1 MGAYILAGMLILL
14 EANRVHNVV
23 SSINPSGETRGE
35 WTANQSCVDGKFK
48 LLGPKRV
55 PIGVSD
61 RHRGRGKGGRAAGTD
76 PMALVARGGRVL
88 LPPAVMAV
96 AAAAAASGIIPSSSS
111 SSSHHQRCCRSGPAQ
126 RGEADHAGRVQP
138 TPSSAPMRS
147 VASPRRRR
155 PPAIVITTIV
165 GVVVC
170 IEAGDAADSG
180 PHSAQLGHP
189 LASCLGVFGSF
200 HIPAACCR
208 PTCVGGREGEEI
220 CSVLACSL

>member
-76 PMALVARGGRVL
+76 PMALVARGWRVL
-88 LPPAVMAV
+88 FPPAVMT
-96 AAAAAASGIIPSSSS
+96 AAAAAAGIVPAS
-111 SSSHHQRCCRSGPAQ
+111 SSSHHQRCCRSGAAE
-126 RGEADHAGRVQP
+126 RSETDHAGRVQP
-138 TPSSAPMRS
+138 TPSAAPAPAVRA
-147 VASPRRRR
+147 VAPPRRRR
-155 PPAIVITTIV
+155 PPPIVITTIV